1 MSHIPTNHYCR
12 CYSWR
17 FSLHPALCN
26 HLISSLAAS
35 NRASS
40 ANLLSRYSGRQ
51 VSLCFSTNAMISSW
65 RDKAPAIL
73 GDCWGGRPRF
83 GFHVALGSPL
93 HARSQTNRKRNV
105 GVPLCCLSGFQ
116 LFNCTAKSRY
126 RHRHPC
132 PQGRNSQVA
141 MILRAVFP
149 PVHER
154 SA

>member
-83 GFHVALGSPL
+83 GFHVALGSSTRQITNKSKKKC
-93 HARSQTNRKRNV
+93 RSSTLLPI
-105 GVPLCCLSGFQ
+105 GI
-116 LFNCTAKSRY
+116 FNFLIA
-126 RHRHPC
+126 
-132 PQGRNSQVA
+132 PQNPDIGTGTHVLKDETPR
-141 MILRAVFP
+141 
-149 PVHER
+149 
-154 SA
+154 